1 MRFLILIFISCFTY
15 IHLESE
21 NPYRVLKVA
30 PYYSMADI
38 KKAYKELIKKSHPD
52 KIKGDKQEARKN
64 FERIQ
69 KAYEKIKKEKKNND
83 GGGLWGAA
91 KECFENTLSFLTVI
105 NIGYYLLKILPRIL
119 ERIFQLADYGYYLL
133 RGTGLIFAIIYS
145 FFPHYFDD
153 DFVKLTASFI
163 ITFVISL
170 LFRDMFYGRKKK
182 SEKKKKRVKGK
193 ELKKEENLEEDSSE
207 GSEYDESEEGEDKK
221 EEKKEKTQKIEEK
234 KEVSQKNE
242 EIKEV
247 TEKNEG
253 IKEESQ

>member
-1 MRFLILIFISCFTY
+1 
-15 IHLESE
+15 
-21 NPYRVLKVA
+21 
-30 PYYSMADI
+30 MADI
-38 KKAYKELIKKSHPD
+38 KKAYKELIKKNHPD

-69 KAYEKIKKEKKNND
+69 KAYEKIKKEKKNNE

-119 ERIFQLADYGYYLL
+119 ERIFEFADYGYYLL
-133 RGTGLIFAIIYS
+133 RGTGFIFAIIYS

-153 DFVKLTASFI
+153 DFVKLVASFI
-163 ITFVISL
+163 ITFIISI

-182 SEKKKKRVKGK
+182 TDKKKRKKRVQGK
-193 ELKKEENLEEDSSE
+193 KEKKEEELEEDSSE
-207 GSEYDESEEGEDKK
+207 GSEYDESEEEEEDKK
-221 EEKKEKTQKIEEK
+221 KEKKEVTEKIEEK
-234 KEVSQKNE
+234 
-242 EIKEV
+242 KEV

-253 IKEESQ
+253 KTEISDKNEGNKEEKANEEKRD